1 MSEDKNT
8 CCGCGCSSHDEG
20 SCCGGD
26 SAPAQ
31 PQGQKLA
38 VKRQGI
44 ISEFWGFMKEN
55 KAYWMAPIII
65 VSLLLVGLLVL
76 ATISPAAATF
86 IYTTF

>member
-1 MSEDKNT
+1 MCDEKNETSCECSDCSCQSEQT
-8 CCGCGCSSHDEG
+8 
-20 SCCGGD
+20 
-26 SAPAQ
+26 

-38 VKRQGI
+38 VKRQGL

-65 VSLLLVGLLVL
+65 VSLLLIGILVL